1 MTVFDATSNAFET
14 PAPNL
19 GSESL
24 DRHLAGDFQ
33 FGATF
38 VTAPAPVHAGL
49 GPVFNNTSCE
59 RCHVGDGRGRPP
71 NPGESFTSLL
81 FRTSV
86 AGMDPQGGPLA
97 APGVGLQLQLRAIV
111 GFAAEGTAAL
121 AYDEVPGEFADG
133 TPYTLRR
140 PRYTLTGGAA
150 PLPGGLLVSPG
161 LPRRSSASASSRR

>member
-1 MTVFDATSNAFET
+1 MTVFDATSAAFET

-19 GSESL
+19 GDASFE
-24 DRHLAGDFQ
+24 RHMAGDAQ

-38 VTAPAPVHAGL
+38 VTAPAPVNGGL

-71 NPGESFTSLL
+71 TPGEPFGSML

-86 AGMDPQGGPLA
+86 AGVDPQGGPNP

-111 GFAAEGTAAL
+111 GFRPKAARA
-121 AYDEVPGEFADG
+121 
-133 TPYTLRR
+133 
-140 PRYTLTGGAA
+140 
-150 PLPGGLLVSPG
+150 
-161 LPRRSSASASSRR
+161 